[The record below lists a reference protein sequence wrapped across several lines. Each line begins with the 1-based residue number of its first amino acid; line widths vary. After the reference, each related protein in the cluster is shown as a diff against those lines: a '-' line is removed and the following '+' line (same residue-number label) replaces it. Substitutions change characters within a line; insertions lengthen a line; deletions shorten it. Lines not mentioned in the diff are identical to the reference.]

1 VHLPSHASNKVEDA
15 TEHRHGHLE
24 MKLEKEFLQEK
35 APHLKLRG
43 TAKAPLGEAHATIN
57 AAPSQGSMP
66 AASPLKLHGP
76 KSFET
81 CP

>member
-1 VHLPSHASNKVEDA
+1 
-15 TEHRHGHLE
+15 

-43 TAKAPLGEAHATIN
+43 TAEAPLGEAHATID

-66 AASPLKLHGP
+66 AASPLKLHEP

-81 CP
+81 CPQTRRCTPKSIARAKHDHMSPE